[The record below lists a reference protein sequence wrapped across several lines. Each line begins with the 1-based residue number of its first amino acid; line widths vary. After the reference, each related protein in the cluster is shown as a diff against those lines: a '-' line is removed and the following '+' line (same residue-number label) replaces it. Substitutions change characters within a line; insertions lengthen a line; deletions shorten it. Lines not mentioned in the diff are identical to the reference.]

1 MGSFINFS
9 PILSWTLNMVKG
21 LFNRSK
27 KINLIRGNIVFEE
40 GSNAE
45 SIFYVESGTI
55 VIEKVLEIQSTC
67 LNDEIKEANEYGQ
80 DLKDLRR

>member
-55 VIEKVLEIQSTC
+55 VIEKVLEI
-67 LNDEIKEANEYGQ
+67 
-80 DLKDLRR
+80 